1 MKPRRQ
7 QIPLAQQLQR
17 SAELDAIRLTRK
29 LTAEEQ
35 AEADRL
41 ADRAYMRAW
50 RARQAEIERR
60 LAGANL

>member
-1 MKPRRQ
+1 MKPRRKI
-7 QIPLAQQLQR
+7 IPLAQQLQR
-17 SAELDAIRLTRK
+17 SAELDAIRLARK

-50 RARQAEIERR
+50 RANQAEVERR
-60 LAGANL
+60 LAGAIR